1 MKSTSKEGAVKN
13 KNVASAVQLAG
24 GASFAVGAFLAW
36 MPAGFLVLGAL
47 ALAFGVL
54 LERG

>member
-1 MKSTSKEGAVKN
+1 MKN

-54 LERG
+54 LERD